1 MFFDIGALELIVLI
15 VLAVLVFGPEKL
27 PKVIQ
32 DAASFIR
39 KVRQF
44 SDSARDD
51 IRSELGPEFKDF
63 EFQDLHPKRFAQKH
77 LMENEE
83 LGLKE
88 IRNSFDMRKEL
99 AEVGDAVDIKKNGS
113 AAGSAA
119 ASGAASGAAAAS
131 STGAAADLSDRLR
144 KKEPRAAVEPPPFDA
159 DAT

>member
-1 MFFDIGALELIVLI
+1 MFFDIGPLELAVLI
-15 VLAVLVFGPEKL
+15 ILAVLVFGPEKL

-39 KVRQF
+39 KVRNF

-63 EFQDLHPKRFAQKH
+63 EFEDLNPKRFAQKH
-77 LMENEE
+77 ILDNDD

-88 IRNSFDMRKEL
+88 LRNGFDVRKEL
-99 AEVGDAVDIKKNGS
+99 AEVTDAVNSRDTGS
-113 AAGSAA
+113 ATD
-119 ASGAASGAAAAS
+119 SGDSSSGS
-131 STGAAADLSDRLR
+131 STSPSGGTPEMLR
-144 KKEPRAAVEPPPFDA
+144 KKDAPAKDEPPPFDS